1 MKMYGEPSF
10 EKFVKVIIEG
20 YQKCHEGPCQSM
32 DEHWRPYFAAC
43 SYCNLKYDFIS
54 KVKFHSIILIKKECW
69 I

>member
-1 MKMYGEPSF
+1 MYGEPSF

-20 YQKCHEGPCQSM
+20 YQTCHEGPCQSM

-54 KVKFHSIILIKKECW
+54 KVKCKISCNLNSSDNKNI
-69 I
+69 